1 MTVDIPMKRSYQP
14 GEGLACIS
22 QSGRQSRLAPTH
34 QARALP
40 SHRGTPFR
48 VTYQEVHGRS
58 RENARITGVGW
69 PGEVIGSAHRGGPAL
84 SSIGVGVLVVT
95 TLSSVRQTGSGIW
108 ACCSPIRVQLGRSA
122 LNPVFTASLL
132 LAALALV
139 GVFIEIPFISNYA
152 FWVLMA
158 AYIMLAG
165 RR

>member
-1 MTVDIPMKRSYQP
+1 V
-14 GEGLACIS
+14 
-22 QSGRQSRLAPTH
+22 
-34 QARALP
+34 
-40 SHRGTPFR
+40 
-48 VTYQEVHGRS
+48 
-58 RENARITGVGW
+58 
-69 PGEVIGSAHRGGPAL
+69 
-84 SSIGVGVLVVT
+84 
-95 TLSSVRQTGSGIW
+95 
-108 ACCSPIRVQLGRSA
+108 CCTPIRVQWGRTA

>member
-1 MTVDIPMKRSYQP
+1 MVVAA
-14 GEGLACIS
+14 LA
-22 QSGRQSRLAPTH
+22 APT
-34 QARALP
+34 
-40 SHRGTPFR
+40 S
-48 VTYQEVHGRS
+48 
-58 RENARITGVGW
+58 
-69 PGEVIGSAHRGGPAL
+69 
-84 SSIGVGVLVVT
+84 SSIHRAGA
-95 TLSSVRQTGSGIW
+95 GIC
-108 ACCSPIRVQLGRSA
+108 ACCNPIRVQLGRSV

>member
-1 MTVDIPMKRSYQP
+1 MTYR
-14 GEGLACIS
+14 EA
-22 QSGRQSRLAPTH
+22 
-34 QARALP
+34 
-40 SHRGTPFR
+40 
-48 VTYQEVHGRS
+48 HGCS

-84 SSIGVGVLVVT
+84 SSIVVGARVAA
-95 TLSSVRQTGSGIW
+95 TLSSARQAGSGIW
-108 ACCSPIRVQLGRSA
+108 ACCSPIRAQLGRSA

>member
-1 MTVDIPMKRSYQP
+1 VAD
-14 GEGLACIS
+14 
-22 QSGRQSRLAPTH
+22 
-34 QARALP
+34 
-40 SHRGTPFR
+40 
-48 VTYQEVHGRS
+48 QEAHGRS
-58 RENARITGVGW
+58 RENARITGVCW
-69 PGEVIGSAHRGGPAL
+69 PGRVEGSAHRGGLAL
-84 SSIGVGVLVVT
+84 SSIIVAALAASA
-95 TLSSVRQTGSGIW
+95 SSSIHRAGAGIW
-108 ACCSPIRVQLGRSA
+108 ACCNPIRVQLGRRA

>member
-1 MTVDIPMKRSYQP
+1 MKRPYQP
-14 GEGLACIS
+14 GEGLACMRR
-22 QSGRQSRLAPTH
+22 SGRRLPRTKHGAAEPSRD
-34 QARALP
+34 
-40 SHRGTPFR
+40 PFQ
-48 VTYQEVHGRS
+48 VTYQEAHGCS
-58 RENARITGVGW
+58 RENARIAGVGW
-69 PGEVIGSAHRGGPAL
+69 PGEIIGSAHRGGPAL
-84 SSIGVGVLVVT
+84 SSIVDGALVAA
-95 TLSSVRQTGSGIW
+95 TLWSARQAGSGFW

-139 GVFIEIPFISNYA
+139 GVFIEIPVISNYA

>member
-1 MTVDIPMKRSYQP
+1 VAD
-14 GEGLACIS
+14 
-22 QSGRQSRLAPTH
+22 
-34 QARALP
+34 
-40 SHRGTPFR
+40 
-48 VTYQEVHGRS
+48 QEAHGGS

-69 PGEVIGSAHRGGPAL
+69 RGEVIGSAHRGGPAL
-84 SSIGVGVLVVT
+84 SSIVVGALVAAT
-95 TLSSVRQTGSGIW
+95 SSSAYQAGPGIS
-108 ACCSPIRVQLGRSA
+108 ACCNPIRVQLGRSA

>member
-1 MTVDIPMKRSYQP
+1 
-14 GEGLACIS
+14 
-22 QSGRQSRLAPTH
+22 
-34 QARALP
+34 
-40 SHRGTPFR
+40 
-48 VTYQEVHGRS
+48 VTYQEARGRS

-69 PGEVIGSAHRGGPAL
+69 PGKVIRSAHRGRPAL
-84 SSIGVGVLVVT
+84 SSIVVGVLVGA
-95 TLSSVRQTGSGIW
+95 TLSSSRQAGSGIW
-108 ACCSPIRVQLGRSA
+108 ACCSPIWVQLGRTA

>member
-1 MTVDIPMKRSYQP
+1 M
-14 GEGLACIS
+14 
-22 QSGRQSRLAPTH
+22 
-34 QARALP
+34 
-40 SHRGTPFR
+40 
-48 VTYQEVHGRS
+48 TYQEAHGRS

-69 PGEVIGSAHRGGPAL
+69 PDEIIGSAHRGGPAL
-84 SSIGVGVLVVT
+84 SSTGVGVLDAA
-95 TLSSVRQTGSGIW
+95 TLSSARQAGSGIW
-108 ACCSPIRVQLGRSA
+108 ACCGPIRAQSGRSA